1 MQDRHTGYIII
12 AWIYAHFL
20 RIYLDVIKLIIRK
33 IYEET
38 QILNLTYVE
47 VVLKW
52 RRKKTTSINLSILDY
67 DPANVQ
73 K

>member
-12 AWIYAHFL
+12 AWIYAPFL
-20 RIYLDVIKLIIRK
+20 RIYLDVVKLIIRK

-67 DPANVQ
+67 DPATVQ